1 MSDVRVDRVAF
12 GKFIRQQRKEKNL
25 RQKDLV
31 DEFLTQPV
39 LSTIENGKG
48 QVSEKKLIYVL
59 RKLGVEKDLSH
70 FYTRDEEEDE
80 EEKNEKLKL
89 SLIAVENIIDLVS
102 PDLGLEQL
110 REMGIAEDHPLSVS
124 VHYLKGKSY
133 IRKRKWKKAHKH
145 FFDVIYL
152 IEQKYPNM
160 AVTNLKSASYSELS
174 FIEYAQNHYV
184 QALRY
189 AQQALECFLEDGKRK
204 YCKEII
210 LVSKAIYLEK
220 LNRLEDAQNTL
231 HQLENVHTCKAPNL
245 DTSYISKEAS
255 LNMYDIRSSILAKTK
270 MHSQAIKYALKGIEL
285 ARIDK
290 MADRLFELWV
300 TLGSIYMENEQLDL
314 AFICLDTALKLQKKV
329 SSQAL
334 LAYVYI
340 QLGILHEKR
349 KQTGKAHQLALKAI
363 KFSKNSN
370 NAYRECEAL
379 ILLGNCYFQQDENNQ
394 AFQTMKSALEIAKK
408 HSFTDLR
415 NKLNLIIG
423 TRLNKL
429 GDPHAHTFV
438 LDFLH
443 SYVKTFEGGDEEM
456 PVNIRAAG
464 EPPNT

>member
-1 MSDVRVDRVAF
+1 MSDVRVDRVAL

-59 RKLGVEKDLSH
+59 RKLGIEKDLSH
-70 FYTRDEEEDE
+70 FYTRNEGKNEK
-80 EEKNEKLKL
+80 EKNEELKLKL
-89 SLIAVENIIDLVS
+89 IAIENIIDLVS

-110 REMGIAEDHPLSVS
+110 RELGIPEDHPLSVS

-133 IRKRKWKKAHKH
+133 IGKRKWKKAHRH

-152 IEQKYPNM
+152 IEQKFPNM
-160 AVTNLKSASYSELS
+160 ATTNLKAASYSELS
-174 FIEYAQNHYV
+174 FIEYAQNHFV

-231 HQLENVHTCKAPNL
+231 HQLENAHTCKAA
-245 DTSYISKEAS
+245 TRYISKEAS

-290 MADRLFELWV
+290 MTDRLFELWV
-300 TLGSIYMENEQLDL
+300 TLGSIYMENDQLDF

-340 QLGILHEKR
+340 QLGVLHEKR
-349 KQTGKAHQLALKAI
+349 KQSDKAHQLALEAI

-379 ILLGNCYFQQDENNQ
+379 ILLGNCYFQQNRNDQ

-408 HSFTDLR
+408 HGFTDLR

-443 SYVKTFEGGDEEM
+443 SYMKTFEGGDDEM
-456 PVNIRAAG
+456 PVNIRATG